1 MDPGDRRIHTTRQFT
16 AWEGGGEYN
25 VARGLRRC
33 FSLRTAHV
41 TAIVD
46 NQVGRLLED
55 LILQGGVDM
64 RYVKWVPFDGLGRA
78 CRNGLNFTEAGFGC
92 RGAVGCSDRGHTAVS
107 QLKSGDIDWDAIFS
121 KGVRWFHT
129 GGIFAALGPTT
140 PDVCIEALKAAK
152 KYGTMTSFD
161 LNYRPS
167 LWKEFGGQAK
177 AQEVNRKIAQYVDVM
192 IGNEEDF
199 TACLGYR
206 VEGTDENLSALDPSS
221 FKKMILEVVKD
232 YPNIKA
238 VGTTLRE
245 AHSAS
250 VNGWSALVYCDGEF
264 HQAKT
269 RDLWIYDRVGGGD
282 SFASGLIYGFL
293 SGKTAKEAVEWG
305 AAHGAL
311 AMTTPGDTSMATLKE
326 VEKLVGGGGARVD
339 R

>member
-1 MDPGDRRIHTTRQFT
+1 MIRFDPGDRRIHTTRQFT

-33 FSLRTAHV
+33 FNLRTAVV

-64 RYVKWVPFDGLGRA
+64 RWVKWVKFDGLGRES
-78 CRNGLNFTEAGFGC
+78 RNGLNFTEAGYGV

-107 QLKSGDIDWDAIFS
+107 QLKAGDVDWEAIFS
-121 KGVRWFHT
+121 KGVRWFHC
-129 GGIFAALGPTT
+129 GGIFAALSDTT
-140 PDVCIEALKAAK
+140 PQVALEALKAAK
-152 KYGTMTSFD
+152 KHGTVTSFD

-177 AQEVNRKIAQYVDVM
+177 AQEVNRELAKYVDVM

-199 TACLGYR
+199 TACLGYE
-206 VEGTDENLSALDPSS
+206 VEGTDANLSALDPSS
-221 FKKMILEVVKD
+221 FKRMIEKVVKD
-232 YPNIKA
+232 YPNIKVVA
-238 VGTTLRE
+238 TTLRE

-250 VNGWSALVYCDGEF
+250 VNGWSAVVYQGGTF

-269 RDLWIYDRVGGGD
+269 RELWIYDRVGGGD
-282 SFASGLIYGFL
+282 SFASGLIYGL
-293 SGKTAKEAVEWG
+293 LMEKGAKAAV
-305 AAHGAL
+305 
-311 AMTTPGDTSMATLKE
+311 
-326 VEKLVGGGGARVD
+326 
-339 R
+339 